1 MDFNSDTT
9 CGYNN
14 YIHKSKIIKY
24 KPNNLANMNTVNAN
38 INILLN
44 REEVHLIYVRLPYLV
59 PVSLTLA
66 VVRLLDI

>member
-1 MDFNSDTT
+1 
-9 CGYNN
+9 
-14 YIHKSKIIKY
+14 
-24 KPNNLANMNTVNAN
+24 MNTVNTN